1 VGVITDGDLRR
12 ALLAQKNIYEMKAA
26 EIMSVN
32 PKKIIESEMF
42 AVAEKA
48 MLEWSITAL
57 LATDESGEVTGVLKL
72 LDAKKL

>member
-1 VGVITDGDLRR
+1 VITDGDLRR

-48 MLEWSITAL
+48 MLEWNITAL